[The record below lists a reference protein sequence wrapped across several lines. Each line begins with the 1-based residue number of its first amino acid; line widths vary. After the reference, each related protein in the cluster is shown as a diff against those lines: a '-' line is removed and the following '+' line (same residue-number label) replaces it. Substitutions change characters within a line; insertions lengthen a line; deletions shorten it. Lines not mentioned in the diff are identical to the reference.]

1 MKARSISGYAYGIH
15 RELRNWYTAGV
26 AGVLV
31 MPNPHWKGL
40 LHTSYA
46 KRDLT
51 LRLRS
56 GEKLQIRAG
65 EFGIFV
71 EVFAVRDYLHPHV
84 DLRSCTSIVDVGANV
99 GMASIWFARECPN
112 ARVFA
117 VEPSPRALERLRRNV
132 AANRLEE
139 RVTVIPVA
147 IAVQGGTGF
156 VETIDG
162 SLGTG
167 RFTSTA
173 GVASAGVEVAAV
185 QAATLADVLE
195 RAGGRADLMKLDCEG
210 SEYEVLD
217 ESNHSVLQQVRSVVG
232 EYHLIRGRSRDE
244 FIRLLA
250 DRGYDQ
256 AWVSPVKG
264 ETETG
269 LFWATRSSD

>member
-1 MKARSISGYAYGIH
+1 VTALSSTEFARGIR

-31 MPNPHWKGL
+31 TPNRHWKGL

-56 GEKLQIRAG
+56 GEKLQIRAD
-65 EFGIFV
+65 EFYTFV
-71 EVFAVRDYLHPHV
+71 EVFVARCYSHPHV

-99 GMASIWFARECPN
+99 GMASIWFAGECPN

-117 VEPSPRALERLRRNV
+117 VEPAPLPLERLRRNV

-139 RVTVIPVA
+139 RITVIPAA
-147 IAVQGGTGF
+147 IAVQSGTGF
-156 VETIDG
+156 VETIG
-162 SLGTG
+162 SSTLG
-167 RFTSTA
+167 RFTSTTGA
-173 GVASAGVEVAAV
+173 ASAGVEVAEV
-185 QAATLADVLE
+185 QAMTLADVLE
-195 RAGGRADLMKLDCEG
+195 PAGGRADLMKLDCEG
-210 SEYEVLD
+210 SEYAVLD
-217 ESNHSVLQQVRSVVG
+217 ESNHSVLQRVRSVVG
-232 EYHLIRGRSRDE
+232 EYHVFGGRSRDE

-256 AWVSPVKG
+256 AWVNPVG
-264 ETETG
+264 GGGTG

>member
-1 MKARSISGYAYGIH
+1 LVVTALSSTELARGIR
-15 RELRNWYTAGV
+15 REQRNWYTAGV

-31 MPNPHWKGL
+31 SQNRHWKGL

-56 GEKLQIRAG
+56 GEKLQIRAD
-65 EFGIFV
+65 EFFIFV
-71 EVFAVRDYLHPHV
+71 EVFVTRDYSHPHV

-117 VEPSPRALERLRRNV
+117 VEPAPRPLERLRRNV

-139 RVTVIPVA
+139 RVTIIPAA
-147 IAVQGGTGF
+147 ISVQSGTGF
-156 VETIDG
+156 VETIG
-162 SLGTG
+162 SSALG
-167 RFTSTA
+167 RFTSTTGA
-173 GVASAGVEVAAV
+173 ASAGVELAEV
-185 QAATLADVLE
+185 QATTLADVLE
-195 RAGGRADLMKLDCEG
+195 PAGGRADLMKLDCEG
-210 SEYEVLD
+210 GEYAVLD

-232 EYHLIRGRSRDE
+232 EYHVFGGHSRDE

-256 AWVSPVKG
+256 AWVNPVG
-264 ETETG
+264 FDSG